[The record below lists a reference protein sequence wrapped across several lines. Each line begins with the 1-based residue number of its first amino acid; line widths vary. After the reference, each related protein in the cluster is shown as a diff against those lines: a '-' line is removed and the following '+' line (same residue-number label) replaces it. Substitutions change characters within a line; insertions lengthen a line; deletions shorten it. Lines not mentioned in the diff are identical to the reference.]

1 MNTTRLPV
9 FFPFPW
15 TLGRGEVDTSWLKN
29 ITELETG
36 AGLSR
41 ELGHKRGGHVRGP
54 KKKSVNRRR
63 RRGLRHHGPHEDLWG
78 HTKREI
84 SNENL
89 LNQFFHSIDPP
100 PDWVGCCRGSAKGV
114 SSRFGGTDQ
123 DHQDCGEEVQR
134 LTIKSEPLSSFLAV
148 RCWRRLSPVSGL
160 GLYASKSSSDLL
172 LSTGVLRLSDCSSR
186 L

>member
-1 MNTTRLPV
+1 MEK
-9 FFPFPW
+9 
-15 TLGRGEVDTSWLKN
+15 GRRRAEVDTSWLKN

-36 AGLSR
+36 AGLLR
-41 ELGHKRGGHVRGP
+41 ELGPKRGGGHVRGP
-54 KKKSVNRRR
+54 KKKSANR

-89 LNQFFHSIDPP
+89 LNQFFHSTDPP
-100 PDWVGCCRGSAKGV
+100 PGLGWELQGESAKGV

-123 DHQDCGEEVQR
+123 DHHQDRGEEVQR
-134 LTIKSEPLSSFLAV
+134 LTIKSEPLSSLLEV

-160 GLYASKSSSDLL
+160 ALYASKSSSDLL
-172 LSTGVLRLSDCSSR
+172 LSTAGVLRLNDCSSR